1 MIDTI
6 NREIY
11 DRVLEALGDIAAEN
25 RRLTQELAKALKE
38 NREKAAETL
47 GHRILTNTGGL
58 TIRRLF
64 EVSLRRSSR
73 WHGKARR
80 WTVLEWAG
88 AMCGEAGEAANIAK
102 KIQRVR
108 DNISRGDEDIADL
121 KSKLVAELCDIL
133 LYMPMLIDSIWT
145 KEVEVRFE
153 KILIDTF
160 NKKSEEY
167 GYPERL

>member
-1 MIDTI
+1 
-6 NREIY
+6 
-11 DRVLEALGDIAAEN
+11 
-25 RRLTQELAKALKE
+25 
-38 NREKAAETL
+38 
-47 GHRILTNTGGL
+47 
-58 TIRRLF
+58 
-64 EVSLRRSSR
+64 
-73 WHGKARR
+73 
-80 WTVLEWAG
+80 
-88 AMCGEAGEAANIAK
+88 MCGEAGEAANIAK